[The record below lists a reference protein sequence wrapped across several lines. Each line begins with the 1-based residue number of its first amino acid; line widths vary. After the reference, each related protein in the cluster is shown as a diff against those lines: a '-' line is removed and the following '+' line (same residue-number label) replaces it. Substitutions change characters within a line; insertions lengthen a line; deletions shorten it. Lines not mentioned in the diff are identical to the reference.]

1 MPPAGQIRRCRTGR
15 AVALAAA
22 LALGLA
28 TAGAGS
34 ETPADTQ
41 AAPEQPGSTPGGREL
56 YRLPDDY
63 RSPLGTFNQVA
74 IVAQQKTRLEI
85 INERLSMRLRLTE
98 TRHYLVF
105 GEAGSPIAARFTQWS
120 EVLHA
125 NLLKHLALSETARV
139 WDGKCVLILFA
150 RRPKFEQYAQVFDGH
165 DVRQAGAYFAIE
177 QHGADDPSL
186 VHMCFPIE
194 TRDERRQQELFAH
207 EGTHAFFELY
217 KTPGRLPLWLHEGL
231 AEYMTTVND
240 PALRPVKW
248 QASAVLAVARAPLRR
263 LLAAKPGDEL
273 SRDQY
278 SAAFTL
284 VDFLL
289 AEGRH
294 KFKTFVD
301 ALKDGKDQN
310 AALRQAYG
318 FAIDELVRRWH
329 AYARQYR
336 PAGP

>member
-1 MPPAGQIRRCRTGR
+1 
-15 AVALAAA
+15 
-22 LALGLA
+22 
-28 TAGAGS
+28 
-34 ETPADTQ
+34 
-41 AAPEQPGSTPGGREL
+41 
-56 YRLPDDY
+56 
-63 RSPLGTFNQVA
+63 
-74 IVAQQKTRLEI
+74 
-85 INERLSMRLRLTE
+85 
-98 TRHYLVF
+98 
-105 GEAGSPIAARFTQWS
+105 
-120 EVLHA
+120 
-125 NLLKHLALSETARV
+125 
-139 WDGKCVLILFA
+139 
-150 RRPKFEQYAQVFDGH
+150 
-165 DVRQAGAYFAIE
+165 
-177 QHGADDPSL
+177 
-186 VHMCFPIE
+186 
-194 TRDERRQQELFAH
+194 
-207 EGTHAFFELY
+207 
-217 KTPGRLPLWLHEGL
+217 
-231 AEYMTTVND
+231 
-240 PALRPVKW
+240 
-248 QASAVLAVARAPLRR
+248 VLAVARAPLRR